1 MRGRIYGENI
11 KKKAEKLRA
20 SGKTY
25 KEIRDLLNIPK
36 STLSNWLSKKFS
48 GVFSK
53 EKQLSHLAKI
63 RPLAA
68 DAKKREREEKQ
79 TILRKKVSKEAKTYP
94 LNNIGLLKSVL
105 SALYWAEGAKHKGVS
120 GLKFVNTDPK
130 LAKFYITILR
140 KCYKLDEVKFRIRL
154 HLHYYHGIREAKKFW
169 SNLLNIPL
177 NQFTGVYVKK
187 RSRKKRFRK
196 NFMGICFI
204 NYLDSNIR
212 KELLE
217 LANQLCL
224 LIER

>member
-1 MRGRIYGENI
+1 MRGCVYGENL

-36 STLSNWLSKKFS
+36 STLSNWFSKKFS
-48 GVFSK
+48 GIFDR

-68 DAKKREREEKQ
+68 DAKKREKEKKQ
-79 TILRKKVSKEAKTYP
+79 AILIKKISKEVKNYP
-94 LNNIGLLKSVL
+94 LKNIGLLKSIL
-105 SALYWAEGAKHKGVS
+105 SALYWAEGAKHEGVS
-120 GLKFVNTDPK
+120 GLRFVNTDPK
-130 LAKFYITILR
+130 LAKFYIALLR
-140 KCYKLDEVKFRIRL
+140 KCYKLDEAKFKIRL

-169 SNLLNIPL
+169 SDLLNIPL
-177 NQFTGVYVKK
+177 NQFTGIFIKK

-204 NYLDSNIR
+204 NYSDSNIR

-217 LANQLCL
+217 LTNQLCL
-224 LIER
+224 LIKR